1 MKQLL
6 ENWRE
11 YLDGLEVDCEQDGV
25 CIVAAEEI
33 VKKLLSDGVEDF
45 KVIEGY
51 VWTKGSDDQYPTEH
65 TWIVMDNGEVIDP
78 SVAQFDKYGGVEERI
93 YGTAYDADGEFYGDS
108 KTYEPVEYLELPV

>member
-1 MKQLL
+1 MKLIF

-11 YLDGLEVDCEQDGV
+11 YLNDLEVDCEQDGV

-108 KTYEPVEYLELPV
+108 KTYEPKEYLETSV

>member
-6 ENWRE
+6 ENWRK

-45 KVIEGY
+45 KVIEAMFGLMIA
-51 VWTKGSDDQYPTEH
+51 TTNTQ
-65 TWIVMDNGEVIDP
+65 P
-78 SVAQFDKYGGVEERI
+78 STLG
-93 YGTAYDADGEFYGDS
+93 
-108 KTYEPVEYLELPV
+108 L